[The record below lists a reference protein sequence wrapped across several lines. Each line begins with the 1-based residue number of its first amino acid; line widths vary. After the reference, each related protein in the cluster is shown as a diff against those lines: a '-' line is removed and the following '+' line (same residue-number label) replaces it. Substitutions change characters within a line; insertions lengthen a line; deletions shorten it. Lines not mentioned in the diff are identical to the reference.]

1 MSKTVL
7 RVGCIGC
14 GERARIYCDGAK
26 DLPEIELLAFCDVRL
41 ESADLFKLNYSG
53 KYATSD
59 ANKLLND
66 EEIDAVIICTW
77 HDSHMDLAVSAA
89 QHGKHILIEKPL
101 ALTIAECWQIEEAV
115 EKAGVTTTVGFK
127 MRYMPIVRRVQEL
140 VPNPIMLMGQMLND
154 RIPDNSWSLQ
164 PRIGGGNVLS
174 GACHTADLLC
184 FLAGSDP
191 IEVFGIGGN
200 AIHRTPDMTDY
211 VMAVV
216 KFANGAVAN
225 LVQGDAGRNP
235 YTSTFFCEVMG
246 LSKGAC
252 MHDRFHRATLWGC
265 DQAQLGIS
273 DLNAEERKDVE
284 GDVALLQDF
293 AKSALAGIPSRAPVR
308 TGRIATTVARK
319 LLDSVRVGMPQ
330 QIEADWRSNYG

>member
-1 MSKTVL
+1 ML

-14 GERARIYCDGAK
+14 GNRARIYCDAAR
-26 DLPEIELLAFCDVRL
+26 DLPEVELVAFCDVRL
-41 ESADLFKLNYSG
+41 ESADLFKTAYKG

-59 ANKLLND
+59 ANKLFKD
-66 EEIDAVIICTW
+66 EGIDAVLICTW
-77 HDSHMDLAVSAA
+77 HDTHMELAVSAA
-89 QHGKHILIEKPL
+89 EHGKHILIEKPL
-101 ALTIAECWQIEEAV
+101 ALTIGECWQIEEAV

-127 MRYMPIVRRVQEL
+127 MRYMPIVRRVHEL
-140 VPNPIMLMGQMLND
+140 VPDPIMLTGQMLND

-191 IEVFGIGGN
+191 IEVFGVGGN
-200 AIHRTPDMTDY
+200 TIHKKPDMTDY

-216 KFANGAVAN
+216 KFANGAVAS
-225 LVQGDAGRNP
+225 LVQGDPGRNP

-265 DQAQLGIS
+265 DQAVLGIS

-284 GDVALLQDF
+284 GDVALLRDF
-293 AKSALAGIPSRAPVR
+293 ANSALAGSPSRAPVR
-308 TGRIATTVARK
+308 TGRIATTVASK
-319 LLDSVRVGMPQ
+319 ILDSVRTSMPQ